1 VHLSLRKTEDAI
13 ELMIQD
19 NSQGFDLE
27 EVLSQNSSRKGL
39 GLTSMRKRAFQ
50 VGPLILNP

>member
-1 VHLSLRKTEDAI
+1 MHLSLRKTEDAI

-19 NSQGFDLE
+19 NGQGFDLE
-27 EVLSQNSSRKGL
+27 EVLSLNSSRKGL